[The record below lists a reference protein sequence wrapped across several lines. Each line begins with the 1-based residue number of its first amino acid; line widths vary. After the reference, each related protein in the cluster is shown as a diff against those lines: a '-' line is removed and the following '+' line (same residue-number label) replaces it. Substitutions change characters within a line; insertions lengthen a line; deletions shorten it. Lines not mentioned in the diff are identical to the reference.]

1 MANYLELTFFQC
13 ICCRCC
19 AYESKKPKTKP
30 NISWHISHWR
40 HTKNAHKFYLAKFQR
55 VSPAKWQPKEVKR
68 SAKSDNNNKLR
79 ALLECTMQVAIVC
92 RSLAIPNPP
101 IYPFSPPSRHT
112 HGFDET
118 LNNWAEWVGFF
129 QRWGEV
135 FVPRFGNGYL
145 FLRKIFLGLIWIT
158 WANIFLCTPLYY
170 CDNL

>member
-1 MANYLELTFFQC
+1 LTPEWPGKEIGNRRSWSNWPGQLLMANYLELTFFQC

-92 RSLAIPNPP
+92 HSLAIPNPP
-101 IYPFSPPSRHT
+101 IYPFSPP
-112 HGFDET
+112 
-118 LNNWAEWVGFF
+118 F
-129 QRWGEV
+129 QARPW
-135 FVPRFGNGYL
+135 L
-145 FLRKIFLGLIWIT
+145 
-158 WANIFLCTPLYY
+158 
-170 CDNL
+170 